1 MRECGEVDFRALL
14 CTLSAMSDNKHETYT
29 SPLET
34 RYASREMQELFG
46 DQMRISTWRRLWLAL
61 AQSQRELGLDSV
73 TETQLVQM
81 REHLDDIDF
90 EAAGEYERKFRHDVM
105 AHIHAFG
112 DAAPQAKGIIH
123 LGATSQYVN
132 CNTDMIVMRRALET
146 IRARLVNVID
156 ALANFAAEHRELPCL
171 AFTHFQPA
179 QMTTVGKRAALWC
192 MDFIRDL
199 RDIEYRLA
207 NLEFRGAKGTTG
219 TQASFLALF
228 DGDHEKVKALDRSVA
243 EKMGFDKIAPV
254 TGQTYSRKI
263 DAAIAQTLAGVAAS
277 VHKLCNDVRLLAHRK
292 EMEEPFEKTQ
302 VGSSAMAYKR
312 NPMRCERATGLARFV
327 MDVST
332 SPLHT
337 AAEQWFERTLDD
349 SANKRLAM
357 SEVFLATD
365 AILLITLNVA
375 QGLVVYPAVIAAGIA
390 SELPF
395 MATENILM
403 AAVAAGGDRQ
413 ELHELIRAH
422 SMAAGEQVKLHGKPN
437 DLIARIKA
445 DPAFAEVDIDAA
457 LRPEDFIGRSPQQVD
472 EFIAGEVAPI
482 REQYKDLL
490 GQQADLRV

>member
-1 MRECGEVDFRALL
+1 
-14 CTLSAMSDNKHETYT
+14 MSDDRHNTYR

-34 RYASREMQELFG
+34 RYASRQMQELFG
-46 DQMRISTWRRLWLAL
+46 DQLRIATWRRLWLAL
-61 AQSQRELGLDSV
+61 AEAQKELGLASV
-73 TETQLVQM
+73 TDAQLDQM
-81 REHLDDIDF
+81 RAHLEDIDF
-90 EAAGEYERKFRHDVM
+90 DQAEEYEQKLRHDVM

-112 DAAPQAKGIIH
+112 DVAPLARPIIH

-132 CNTDMIVMRRALET
+132 CNTDMIVMRRALE
-146 IRARLVNVID
+146 ILRGRLVNVID
-156 ALANFAAEHRELPCL
+156 ALAAFAARHRDLPCL

-179 QMTTVGKRAALWC
+179 QLTTVGKRAALWC

-199 RDIEYRLA
+199 RDIEYRLD

-228 DGDHEKVKALDRSVA
+228 AGDHDKVKALDRRVA
-243 EKMGFDKIAPV
+243 EKMGFTKLAPV

-263 DAAIAQTLAGVAAS
+263 DAAIAQVLAGVAAS
-277 VHKLCNDVRLLAHRK
+277 VHKLCNDIRLLAHRK

-312 NPMRCERATGLARFV
+312 NPMRCERATALARFV
-327 MDVST
+327 MDVSA

-357 SEVFLATD
+357 SEAFLATD

-375 QGLVVYPAVIAAGIA
+375 QGLVVYPAVIAVGVAA
-390 SELPF
+390 ELPF

-403 AAVAAGGDRQ
+403 AAVAAGADRQ
-413 ELHELIRAH
+413 EIHERIRVH
-422 SMAAGEQVKLHGKPN
+422 SLAAGEQVKLHGKPN
-437 DLIARIKA
+437 DLLARLQA
-445 DPAFAEVDIDAA
+445 DAAFANVDIDSAMK
-457 LRPEDFIGRSPQQVD
+457 PEDFVGRSPQQVD
-472 EFIAGEVAPI
+472 EFIASEVAPV
-482 REQYKDLL
+482 RDKYKSLL
-490 GQQADLRV
+490 GQQANLRV

>member
-1 MRECGEVDFRALL
+1 
-14 CTLSAMSDNKHETYT
+14 MSDDKHNTYT

-61 AQSQRELGLDSV
+61 AEAQRELGLDSV
-73 TETQLVQM
+73 TEAQLGEM
-81 REHLDDIDF
+81 RGHLDDIDF
-90 EAAGEYERKFRHDVM
+90 DKAGEYERKFRHDVM

-112 DAAPQAKGIIH
+112 DAAPQARPIIH

-132 CNTDMIVMRRALET
+132 CNTDMIVMRRALE
-146 IRARLVNVID
+146 IMRARLVNVID
-156 ALANFAAEHRELPCL
+156 TLAGFAAEHRTLPCL

-199 RDIEYRLA
+199 RDLEYRLG
-207 NLEFRGAKGTTG
+207 NLEFRGVKGTTG

-228 DGDHEKVKALDRSVA
+228 GGDHEKVKALDSRVA
-243 EKMGFDKIAPV
+243 EKMGFEKIAPV

-263 DAAIAQTLAGVAAS
+263 DATIAQVLAGIAAS

-312 NPMRCERATGLARFV
+312 NPMRCERATALARFV
-327 MDVST
+327 MDVSA

-357 SEVFLATD
+357 SEAFLATD

-375 QGLVVYPAVIAAGIA
+375 QGLVVYPAVIAAAVA

-403 AAVAAGGDRQ
+403 AAVAAGADRQ
-413 ELHELIRAH
+413 EIHERIRTH

-437 DLIARIKA
+437 ALIARIKA
-445 DPAFAEVDIDAA
+445 DPAFAAVDVDGA

-472 EFIAGEVAPI
+472 EFIASEVAPI
-482 REQYKDLL
+482 REKYKDLL
-490 GQQADLRV
+490 GQHADLRV